1 MMKTQVSPH
10 SIANYRT
17 IGATMA
23 EQDIRVLAV
32 MQHGRA
38 YTRRELGVLAGIEN
52 SAAARC
58 VNGLVKAQRL
68 EEVGTKECQHTGR
81 NVGAVALSLAD
92 GA

>member
-1 MMKTQVSPH
+1 MKTHVSEN
-10 SIANYRT
+10 SIRT
-17 IGATMA
+17 FRDIGARMA
-23 EQDIRVLAV
+23 DQDNRVLAV

-81 NVGAVALSLAD
+81 QVGAVALSLAD